1 MKILE
6 RKDAWFIEQI
16 CTGIGNSGGGC
27 TSRLAVE
34 KEDIY
39 VTSSS
44 DYIGDIDYY
53 YTFRCPVCGVETD
66 IKSSEIPYSI
76 QRESLEKYKAK
87 RLSR

>member
-1 MKILE
+1 MRILE
-6 RKDAWFIEQI
+6 RKDGWFIEQI
-16 CTGIGNSGGGC
+16 CTGKGNGDGGC

-66 IKSSEIPYSI
+66 IKNSDIPYSI
-76 QRESLEKYKAK
+76 KRESLERYKAK